1 MGSDSDL
8 PVMNEAAKT
17 LESFDVG
24 FDLHIASA
32 HRTPGL
38 VEDIV
43 KQATDRGARV
53 IIAGAGLS
61 AHLPGVIASH
71 TTLPVIGVPLK
82 AGALNG
88 VDALYS
94 IVQMP
99 PGIPVATVGIDAA
112 RNAALLAVQILAAG
126 AWERGDDDAG
136 DDRTP
141 VSGTGS
147 VELPAAGGLAARL
160 ARRLREYRDGLA
172 ASVEAKE
179 RRLQTK
185 GYGGSEG

>member
-1 MGSDSDL
+1 
-8 PVMNEAAKT
+8 
-17 LESFDVG
+17 
-24 FDLHIASA
+24 
-32 HRTPGL
+32 
-38 VEDIV
+38 
-43 KQATDRGARV
+43 
-53 IIAGAGLS
+53 
-61 AHLPGVIASH
+61 
-71 TTLPVIGVPLK
+71 
-82 AGALNG
+82 
-88 VDALYS
+88 
-94 IVQMP
+94 
-99 PGIPVATVGIDAA
+99 
-112 RNAALLAVQILAAG
+112 
-126 AWERGDDDAG
+126 WERGDDDAG